1 MFHHWGGIVISE
13 VGTHERVK
21 SLVYVAAFAA
31 SEGQSAAELGKDY
44 PTPPGLSFL
53 VQDREGFLTLSH
65 DGIARHFAQDLPAAQ
80 TMLMAR
86 EARSDQRQK
95 LR

>member
-31 SEGQSAAELGKDY
+31 SEGPSAAELGKDY

-53 VQDREGFLTLSH
+53 VPDREGFPGR
-65 DGIARHFAQDLPAAQ
+65 DGRG
-80 TMLMAR
+80 
-86 EARSDQRQK
+86 RSAPGASKR
-95 LR
+95 R

>member
-1 MFHHWGGIVISE
+1 MPVCRLARRIRRVPSLGRHRDLRGRH
-13 VGTHERVK
+13 HERVK

-53 VQDREGFLTLSH
+53 VPDREGFLTSSPE
-65 DGIARHFAQDLPAAQ
+65 GMAKHFAQDLPPA
-80 TMLMAR
+80 
-86 EARSDQRQK
+86 EPG
-95 LR
+95 